1 MTAKDIQSR
10 FAGLGVEISEDDIES
25 RIKTLT
31 EKFKVPVSDAENS
44 VISYFLR
51 DSGIERGEYY
61 TGSGGNQT
69 VSVADLPQD
78 KGQWVN
84 LRVKLTD
91 IWDTTSEH
99 ITQTGLI
106 GDETGKTKFVL
117 WRNACLGEMELDK
130 SYILENVV
138 TSVYLD
144 RVSITLNKTS
154 VITEI
159 DDDIEVGGSSVEYT
173 GVMVKIKD
181 GSGLIKRCP
190 ECNRALRSGTCA
202 QHGNVD
208 GVNDLRIMA
217 VFDDGL
223 SYQDAI
229 FNRELTEALWEHTL
243 DGAVSLAV
251 EALDASVVMEDM
263 ERALVGK
270 YYTVSGGI
278 AETTLIVKEFKVI

>member
-10 FAGLGVEISEDDIES
+10 FAELGEEISEDDIES

-31 EKFKVPVSDAENS
+31 EKFKVPVNEAENS
-44 VISYFLR
+44 VVSYFLR
-51 DSGIERGEYY
+51 ASGIERGEYY
-61 TGSGGNQT
+61 AGSGGNQT

-78 KGQWVN
+78 EGQWVN
-84 LRVKLTD
+84 LRAKLTD

-117 WRNACLGEMELDK
+117 WRNSGLGEMELDK
-130 SYILENVV
+130 SYLLENVV
-138 TSVYLD
+138 TSVYME
-144 RVSITLNKTS
+144 RVSITLNKMS

-159 DDDIEVGGSSVEYT
+159 DDDIEVGGSSAEYT
-173 GVMVKIKD
+173 GVMVKIKP

-208 GVNDLRIMA
+208 GINDLRIMA
-217 VFDDGL
+217 VLDDGM
-223 SYQDAI
+223 SSQDVI
-229 FNRELTEALWEHTL
+229 FDRELTEALWEHTL
-243 DGAVSLAV
+243 EGAVALAI
-251 EALDASVVMEDM
+251 EALDAHVVMEDM
-263 ERALVGK
+263 ERVLVGK

-278 AETTLIVKEFKVI
+278 ADTTLIVNEFKVI